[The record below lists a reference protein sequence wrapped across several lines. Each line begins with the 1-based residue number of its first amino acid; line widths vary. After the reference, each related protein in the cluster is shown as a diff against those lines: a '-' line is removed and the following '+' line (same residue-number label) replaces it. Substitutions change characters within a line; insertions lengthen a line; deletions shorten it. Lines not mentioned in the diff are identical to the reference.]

1 MTSGSTGRILI
12 IGGGISGPATALALA
27 KAGIAAQ
34 VFEARGPQESG
45 VGAWLT
51 LAPNGVAAL
60 KTIDVFD
67 AFAARAF
74 PTDGIAFRNCHG
86 KVIGEIDRLRA
97 GDAIALAAKRSTLH
111 ETLREALAERKI
123 PLAFHK
129 RVERIEESDSGVR
142 IRFSDGDSAT
152 GDAVIACDGFR
163 SSTRRLLF
171 PDLPPPIFT
180 GVLGCGGFARPQP
193 ALPATGRTEMVFGAR
208 GFWGVFTTPEAETW
222 WFDSFSWP
230 QEPAPG
236 ELAQRSR
243 EAWLTTLRD
252 VHTHDPAPVGSV
264 LAAVEGPITTWP
276 MYDMPPL
283 PAWSQNRICLA
294 GDAAHAM
301 PPYAG
306 QGASMALE
314 DAITVARCLRDL
326 PTPQTA
332 FSTFERLRRPR
343 IETVLSEVA
352 RNGGDRTISN
362 PVALKMRDTLMPLFL
377 RLGQRR
383 MAGIVGER
391 IDWER
396 RVA

>member
-1 MTSGSTGRILI
+1 MTSVTTRRILV
-12 IGGGISGPATALALA
+12 IGGGIAGPATAMALA
-27 KAGIAAQ
+27 KAGIAAE
-34 VFEARGPQESG
+34 VFEARGPHESE

-51 LAPNGVAAL
+51 VAPNGVAAL
-60 KTIDVFD
+60 KTIDIFD
-67 AFAARAF
+67 SFAARAF
-74 PTDGIAFRNCHG
+74 PTDGITFRNHHG
-86 KVIGEIDRLRA
+86 TVIGEIDRLRA

-111 ETLREALAERKI
+111 ETLRDALAERKI
-123 PLAFHK
+123 PLSFHK
-129 RVERIEESDSGVR
+129 RVERIEESDGGVR
-142 IRFSDGDSAT
+142 VWFSDGDSAI

-163 SSTRRLLF
+163 SLTRNLLF
-171 PDLPPPIFT
+171 PDLPPPVFT

-193 ALPATGRTEMVFGAR
+193 PLPATGRTEMVFGAR
-208 GFWGVFTTPEAETW
+208 GFWGAFTTPEAETW
-222 WFDSFSWP
+222 WFDSFPWP

-236 ELAQRSR
+236 ELAQRPR
-243 EAWLTTLRD
+243 EAWLATLRE
-252 VHTHDPAPVGSV
+252 VHAHDPAPVASV
-264 LAAVEGPITTWP
+264 LTAVEGPVTTWP

-283 PAWSQNRICLA
+283 PAWSQGRVCLA

-314 DAITVARCLRDL
+314 DALTVARCLRDL
-326 PTPQTA
+326 PSPAAAFTA
-332 FSTFERLRRPR
+332 FERLRRPR

-362 PVALKMRDTLMPLFL
+362 LVALKMRDTLMPLFL